1 MKKNL
6 VLSILLLSLFFST
19 GMKADT
25 GECKRFDFKCK
36 SKKFIDE
43 TNEFQK
49 KGLDQGKEQIK
60 KTTDQIKKISPLR
73 K

>member
-1 MKKNL
+1 
-6 VLSILLLSLFFST
+6 
-19 GMKADT
+19 MKADT

-43 TNEFQK
+43 TKEFQK